1 MPDRSFRN
9 CDLPPEL
16 YYDVGNH
23 VWVRP
28 EAGGLYTLGITDP
41 GQTLSGELLYCAHKP
56 VGTLVG
62 VSKALATIESGK
74 SIWPVRCP
82 IAGEIVELNALVE
95 DEPITI
101 NRDPYGEG
109 WIVRMKAAGGAAGL
123 NAGLRRLVTGAEV
136 GSRYLPVLE
145 ELGFG
150 QCIPV
155 VKQR

>member
-9 CDLPPEL
+9 CHLPPEL
-16 YYDVGNH
+16 FYDVRNH

-41 GQTLSGELLYCAHKP
+41 GQTLSGELLYVAHKQ

-62 VSKALATIESGK
+62 VGKALAIIESGK

-82 IAGEIVELNALVE
+82 IAGEIAALHALVAE
-95 DEPITI
+95 QPITI

-109 WIVRMKAAGGAAGL
+109 WIVRVKAADGAAGL
-123 NAGLRRLVTGAEV
+123 SAGLGRLVTGTEA
-136 GSRYLPVLE
+136 GAHYLPVLE
-145 ELGFG
+145 DLGFG

-155 VKQR
+155 VK

>member
-9 CDLPPEL
+9 CLLPPEL
-16 YYDVGNH
+16 YYDLRNH

-28 EAGGLYTLGITDP
+28 EAGGLYRLGITDP

-62 VSKALATIESGK
+62 VGKALATIESGK

-82 IAGEIVELNALVE
+82 IAGEIAELHTLVAQR
-95 DEPITI
+95 PITI

-109 WIVRMKAAGGAAGL
+109 WIVRVKAADGEAGL
-123 NAGLRRLVTGAEV
+123 QGGLRQLVTGAEV
-136 GSRYLPVLE
+136 GAHYLPVLE
-145 ELGFG
+145 DLGFG

-155 VKQR
+155 AK